1 MLPERNKSRAE
12 KEILSSFSG
21 VEGGVWEG
29 GHEECAGQAGVKRRE
44 FCSGSRMERV

>member
-1 MLPERNKSRAE
+1 MFQERNKSRSE

-21 VEGGVWEG
+21 AEGGVWEG

-44 FCSGSRMERV
+44 FCSRSSVERF